1 MSGSDLESNK
11 PEPDEKLEE
20 DLRSTRKSIKNLSD
34 KSRQLQE
41 QLLQLEKKLWGR
53 KPDETVAT

>member
-1 MSGSDLESNK
+1 MSGSDTEANI
-11 PEPDEKLEE
+11 PEPKEGLEE
-20 DLRSTRKSIKNLSD
+20 GLRTTRKSAASLGD

-41 QLLQLEKKLWGR
+41 QLRQLEKKLWGR

>member
-1 MSGSDLESNK
+1 MSGSELEANV
-11 PEPDEKLEE
+11 PEQNEGLEE
-20 DLRSTRKSIKNLSD
+20 GLRSTRKSLKNLGD

-53 KPDETVAT
+53 KPDETVQT